1 MFSQRE
7 TKESW
12 NRLLDIRRKEQE
24 SAAKWRLQC
33 LRSSV
38 SPHSG
43 SPAHVESDY
52 ESPSIRAPSCGHTI
66 TNTELLETS
75 ISTLSKCAGILLNLR
90 AWHLRQTLSAWRHW
104 RGVVL
109 HSVSRDDSH
118 QVTEKFEHTISEQ
131 MDVIEKVTDEK
142 HKIEVELKAALGVI
156 KQMGRENATL
166 AFQVRN
172 LVIKSKGSS
181 STSKSASM

>member
-1 MFSQRE
+1 
-7 TKESW
+7 
-12 NRLLDIRRKEQE
+12 
-24 SAAKWRLQC
+24 
-33 LRSSV
+33 
-38 SPHSG
+38 
-43 SPAHVESDY
+43 
-52 ESPSIRAPSCGHTI
+52 
-66 TNTELLETS
+66 
-75 ISTLSKCAGILLNLR
+75 
-90 AWHLRQTLSAWRHW
+90 
-104 RGVVL
+104 VL